1 MTADLLSSLFLI
13 ALAAGLTLAYAFRLA
28 VRGRAQYERIHRQ
41 GGSVLLGKGM
51 MEMAYWSLQPLA
63 RFLIGLRVT
72 PNMISW
78 ASLVLGGIAGSFL
91 AYGRFGVAA
100 LSATASAFLDSLDG
114 IVARETGVS
123 SDAGEVL
130 DATIDRYVEFFF
142 LAGLVL
148 YYRDV
153 PILMLVAL
161 FALMGSFMVSYSSA
175 KAEAMQMRPPPGI
188 MRRPERAFYLILGA
202 ALSPL
207 PWFEPQEY
215 ATIPVAFPMVFALV
229 IVAVLA
235 NISAIERLYTV
246 AQAIRLREIEAEN
259 GTPGKPASAGFEE
272 ADESPLGA
280 HRLLETEEAV
290 VFQRQK
296 T

>member
-1 MTADLLSSLFLI
+1 MNVDLLSSVFLVST
-13 ALAAGLTLAYAFRLA
+13 AVLLTVSYVLRLA
-28 VRGRAQYERIHRQ
+28 LRGRARYDRVDRQ

-51 MEMAYWSLQPLA
+51 MNMAYWSLQPLA
-63 RFLIGLRVT
+63 RVLIQAGIT

-78 ASLVLGGIAGSFL
+78 ASLVLGGIAGSFI
-91 AYGRFGVAA
+91 AYGYFGVAA

-142 LAGLVL
+142 LAGLVV
-148 YYRDV
+148 YYRENTMLV
-153 PILMLVAL
+153 LVAL

-175 KAEAMQMRPPPGI
+175 KAEAMHMAPPPGI

-207 PWFEPQEY
+207 LPWFLPQEY
-215 ATIPVAFPMVFALV
+215 ASVPVAYPMVFAMVL
-229 IVAVLA
+229 IAVLA

-246 AQAIRLREIEAEN
+246 AHALRMREEQGEV
-259 GTPGKPASAGFEE
+259 TPKVTSADDNVYESTDMMDD
-272 ADESPLGA
+272 ADSVAL
-280 HRLLETEEAV
+280 
-290 VFQRQK
+290 QRHK

>member
-1 MTADLLSSLFLI
+1 MSADLFSSVFLVSTA
-13 ALAAGLTLAYAFRLA
+13 ALLVLCYTLRLV
-28 VRGRAQYERIHRQ
+28 VRGRARYDRVDRQ

-51 MEMAYWSLQPLA
+51 MNMAYWGLQPLA
-63 RFLIGLRVT
+63 RVLINIGVT

-78 ASLVLGGIAGSFL
+78 GSLVLGGIAGSFL
-91 AYGRFGVAA
+91 AYGFFGLAA

-142 LAGLVL
+142 LAGLVV
-148 YYRDV
+148 YYREI
-153 PILMLVAL
+153 PLLALIAL
-161 FALMGSFMVSYSSA
+161 FALMGSFMVSYSTA
-175 KAEAMQMRPPPGI
+175 KAEAMHMEPPPGI

-207 PWFEPQEY
+207 MPWLLPQEY
-215 ATIPVAFPMVFALV
+215 ASVPVAYPMVFAMVL
-229 IVAVLA
+229 IAVLA

-246 AQAIRLREIEAEN
+246 AHALRLREEQGEIAEKPPVTEAEY
-259 GTPGKPASAGFEE
+259 
-272 ADESPLGA
+272 ESTHSLST
-280 HRLLETEEAV
+280 HLLDTDDSCAL
-290 VFQRQK
+290 QRQK

>member
-1 MTADLLSSLFLI
+1 MSADLFSSLFL
-13 ALAAGLTLAYAFRLA
+13 LTLAAVLTVCYAFRLA

-41 GGSVLLGKGM
+41 GGSVLLGKTM
-51 MEMAYWSLQPLA
+51 MEMAYWSLQPVA
-63 RFLIGLRVT
+63 RFLIALRVT

-100 LSATASAFLDSLDG
+100 LLATVSAFLDSLDG

-142 LAGLVL
+142 LGGLVV
-148 YYRDV
+148 YYRDI
-153 PILMLVAL
+153 PILMLVSL
-161 FALMGSFMVSYSSA
+161 LALMGSFMVSYSSA
-175 KAEAMQMRPPPGI
+175 KAEAMHMKPPPGI

-215 ATIPVAFPMVFALV
+215 APIPVAFPMILGLV

-246 AQAIRLREIEAEN
+246 AQAIRMQELRESEGGSSLDTE
-259 GTPGKPASAGFEE
+259 TASFEE
-272 ADESPLGA
+272 ESPLSTD
-280 HRLLETEEAV
+280 LLDAGDDGV
-290 VFQRQK
+290 IFQRQK